1 MKFMG
6 MPGGRVRNR
15 RGVAPKFYWEVVSN
29 KDRFRLGGS
38 SLFLSAQ
45 SHR

>member
-15 RGVAPKFYWEVVSN
+15 RGVAPRGGLN
-29 KDRFRLGGS
+29 KDRLRSGGS
-38 SLFLSAQ
+38 SLLFLSAQ